1 MNTTPTTKLVATNAD
16 GKTFDVVAVNGGWTT
31 VRDTDGREFKVRN
44 GSIVTAPVTWVVAK
58 PAAVEAPAKAAK
70 APRTKLPLELRKNG
84 VVDSLYLRFYK
95 SYSVEC
101 NDGSVRRSIDN
112 GDEVAS
118 YLRVRT
124 LEEVYKHVAAI
135 VGLSVGDL
143 RNRFEHLNV
152 GMQRMNLGNMLR
164 RFLKGA
170 KAA

>member
-1 MNTTPTTKLVATNAD
+1 M
-16 GKTFDVVAVNGGWTT
+16 
-31 VRDTDGREFKVRN
+31 
-44 GSIVTAPVTWVVAK
+44 
-58 PAAVEAPAKAAK
+58 
-70 APRTKLPLELRKNG
+70 
-84 VVDSLYLRFYK
+84 VDSLYLQFYK

-101 NDGSVRRSIDN
+101 NDGTVRRSIDN
-112 GDEVAS
+112 GDEVAA

>member
-1 MNTTPTTKLVATNAD
+1 MKTVQITATAQI
-16 GKTFDVVAVNGGWTT
+16 VEIVAVNGGWTT
-31 VRDTDGREFKVRN
+31 VRDADGREFKVRN
-44 GSIVTAPVTWVVAK
+44 GALSAVPAPVVA
-58 PAAVEAPAKAAK
+58 APATEVHTKAAK
-70 APRTKLPLELRKNG
+70 APRTKLPPELRKNG
-84 VVDSLYLRFYK
+84 VVDSLYLQFYK

-101 NDGSVRRSIDN
+101 NDGTVRRSIDN
-112 GDEVAS
+112 GDEVAA